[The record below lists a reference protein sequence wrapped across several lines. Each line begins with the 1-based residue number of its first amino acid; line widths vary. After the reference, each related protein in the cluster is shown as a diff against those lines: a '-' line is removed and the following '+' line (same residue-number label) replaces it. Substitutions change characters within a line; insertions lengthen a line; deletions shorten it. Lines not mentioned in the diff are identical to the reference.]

1 MAEEKL
7 PTRAQDFSEW
17 YNQLVLKA
25 QLADYAPVRGCMV
38 VRPYGWALWEN
49 MQQALD
55 RRFKATGHQNVAFPL
70 LIPRSFIDKEKHHVE
85 GFSPELAVVTI
96 GGGEELAEPLVLRPT
111 SETIIGHMWS
121 KWIQSYRDLPVLMN
135 QWNSVVRW
143 ELRTKLFLRT
153 LEFYWQE
160 GHTAHA
166 TPEEAEA
173 ETRQMLDIYTDF
185 AMTDAAIPVIPGRKS
200 DAEKFA
206 GAETTYSIEAMMGD
220 GKALQ
225 SGTSHF
231 LGQNF
236 AQAFEVKYLDHTG
249 QQQHCWTTS
258 WGLSTRVIGAII
270 MVHGDDQGLVMPP
283 KLAPHQVV
291 IVPIYKTDEEK
302 SSVLA
307 AARNLKADLVKA
319 NIRVILDEREGN
331 SPGWKFNDW
340 EMRGVPV
347 RVELGPK
354 DVAKQS
360 AVLARRD
367 RPGRSSPNCRKP
379 SSACSSKSSNP
390 CSTKPWP
397 SANPTPTTP
406 RPTTTSRKPSRP
418 ASPFPPGVA
427 APTAKP
433 RSRKRPAPPCAA
445 SRSTSRAALPTA
457 SIAASPHPSKPSSP
471 ALTNSSPAPPTPFL
485 SGNIAQPRFSTGL
498 RANASVKKTHSSH
511 FYRPPTDHCGAWPA
525 PGENLVYHANIGGK
539 TVPAPRSQRGGG
551 TIKAIL
557 WTAILVYGAFVAY
570 KILPAYIAEY
580 QLADKMQEQARFAV
594 VNRYTEDQIRDN
606 IFKVIKDLEI
616 PVKREE
622 IKVFA
627 SQDVVK
633 ISMDY
638 FVPVDLLVY
647 QLNLHFTPS
656 SENKNL

>member
-166 TPEEAEA
+166 SREEAEA

-185 AMTDAAIPVIPGRKS
+185 AMTDAAIPVIPGKKS

-236 AQAFEVKYLDHTG
+236 AQAFEVKYLDQTG

-283 KLAPHQVV
+283 RLAPHQVV
-291 IVPIYKTDEEK
+291 IVPIFKTDEEK
-302 SSVLA
+302 TSVLA
-307 AARNLKADLVKA
+307 AARNLKAELVKA

-340 EMRGVPV
+340 EMRGIPV

-367 RPGRSSPNCRKP
+367 RPGREGKISALLGDLPQSIERLLVEVQQAMFDKALAFRKANTHDAKTYNELKTAVETGFALSSWCGSGECEARIKEETRATMRCIPLEQP
-379 SSACSSKSSNP
+379 GGSSN
-390 CSTKPWP
+390 CVYCGK
-397 SANPTPTTP
+397 
-406 RPTTTSRKPSRP
+406 
-418 ASPFPPGVA
+418 
-427 APTAKP
+427 
-433 RSRKRPAPPCAA
+433 PAPE
-445 SRSTSRAALPTA
+445 RAIFA
-457 SIAASPHPSKPSSP
+457 
-471 ALTNSSPAPPTPFL
+471 
-485 SGNIAQPRFSTGL
+485 
-498 RANASVKKTHSSH
+498 RA
-511 FYRPPTDHCGAWPA
+511 Y
-525 PGENLVYHANIGGK
+525 
-539 TVPAPRSQRGGG
+539 
-551 TIKAIL
+551 
-557 WTAILVYGAFVAY
+557 
-570 KILPAYIAEY
+570 
-580 QLADKMQEQARFAV
+580 
-594 VNRYTEDQIRDN
+594 
-606 IFKVIKDLEI
+606 
-616 PVKREE
+616 
-622 IKVFA
+622 
-627 SQDVVK
+627 
-633 ISMDY
+633 
-638 FVPVDLLVY
+638 
-647 QLNLHFTPS
+647 
-656 SENKNL
+656 